1 MHLETHG
8 WGVPVMGCQLRSGS
22 QSPRP
27 PAACTRSA
35 NCGPGA
41 GPGLEAKAK
50 WSEHL
55 DQHIWMQ
62 VGSLGFLFLKRSS
75 TLLWFGGLQTI
86 CSQSRWGWGEQAY
99 KHQKNVTGTV
109 ARHERK
115 RSIQN
120 KTYTSG
126 HNGVANGVHG
136 QQLRARSFPGTSSH
150 APYA

>member
-1 MHLETHG
+1 MR
-8 WGVPVMGCQLRSGS
+8 CQLRSGS

-62 VGSLGFLFLKRSS
+62 TPQPMRIKAGARDLKTKPRTATRMPAS
-75 TLLWFGGLQTI
+75 
-86 CSQSRWGWGEQAY
+86 
-99 KHQKNVTGTV
+99 
-109 ARHERK
+109 
-115 RSIQN
+115 
-120 KTYTSG
+120 
-126 HNGVANGVHG
+126 
-136 QQLRARSFPGTSSH
+136 
-150 APYA
+150 